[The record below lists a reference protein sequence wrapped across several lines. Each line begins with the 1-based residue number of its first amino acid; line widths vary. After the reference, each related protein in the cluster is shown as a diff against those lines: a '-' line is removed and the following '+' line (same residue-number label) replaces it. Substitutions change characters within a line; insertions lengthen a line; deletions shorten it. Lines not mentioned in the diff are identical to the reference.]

1 MFFVTLFGTWL
12 ISFLLIGEVGRK
24 IWKDHFANEKELL
37 GLAFI
42 LFCLSFT
49 LAGAVDD
56 SGSADIVNGLS
67 RPLQIVF
74 ETFGLVAI
82 GFTFLIVGTP
92 IMLAVLL
99 PLFLMLNVY
108 QFIMRM
114 IFGDEEE

>member
-24 IWKDHFANEKELL
+24 IWKDHFATEKELL

-49 LAGAVDD
+49 LAGAVNG
-56 SGSADIVNGLS
+56 SGSADIVNGLN
-67 RPLQIVF
+67 RPLQIMF

-99 PLFLMLNVY
+99 PLFLMFSVY

-114 IFGDEEE
+114 IFGDGE

>member
-24 IWKDHFANEKELL
+24 IWKDHFATEKELL

-49 LAGAVDD
+49 LAGAVNG
-56 SGSADIVNGLS
+56 SGSADIVNGLN
-67 RPLQIVF
+67 RPLQIMF

-99 PLFLMLNVY
+99 PLFLMFSVY
-108 QFIMRM
+108 QFIMRL
-114 IFGDEEE
+114 IFGDGE

>member
-24 IWKDHFANEKELL
+24 IWKDHFATEKELL

-49 LAGAVDD
+49 LAGAVNG
-56 SGSADIVNGLS
+56 SGSADIINGLN
-67 RPLQIVF
+67 RPLQIMF

>member
-24 IWKDHFANEKELL
+24 IWKDHFATEKELL

-49 LAGAVDD
+49 LAGAVNG
-56 SGSADIVNGLS
+56 SGSADIVNGLN
-67 RPLQIVF
+67 RPLQIMF

-99 PLFLMLNVY
+99 PLFLMFSVY
-108 QFIMRM
+108 QFIMRV

>member
-24 IWKDHFANEKELL
+24 IWKDHFATEKELL

-49 LAGAVDD
+49 LAGAVNG
-56 SGSADIVNGLS
+56 SGSADIVNGLN
-67 RPLQIVF
+67 RPLQIMF

-99 PLFLMLNVY
+99 PLFLIFSVY

-114 IFGDEEE
+114 IFGDGE

>member
-24 IWKDHFANEKELL
+24 IWKDHFATEKELL
-37 GLAFI
+37 SLAFI

-49 LAGAVDD
+49 LAGAVNG
-56 SGSADIVNGLS
+56 SGSADIVNGLN
-67 RPLQIVF
+67 RPLQIMF